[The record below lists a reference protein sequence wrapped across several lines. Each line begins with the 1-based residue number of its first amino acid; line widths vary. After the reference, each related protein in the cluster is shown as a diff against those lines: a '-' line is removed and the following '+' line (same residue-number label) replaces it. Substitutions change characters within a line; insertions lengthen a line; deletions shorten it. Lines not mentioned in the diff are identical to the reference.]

1 MWEVVA
7 LLVGTDFWDKNT
19 ERVHKHES
27 TNRLKNSKT
36 FFHFLVFILFS
47 FILTKRRNSGVDSKK
62 KTFLFLSF
70 FFCSNFLF
78 TIIFYF
84 VELWK
89 HRPNS
94 HKSKSRTE
102 TNALAIFFYFF
113 SFCASVL
120 LNTRNFFGS
129 TVFLEIKVVPYRI
142 ESHCKIIVERNYI
155 LKRGGHHKFYRGS
168 KFPAAPPPTRP
179 FECSVR
185 VDTEYTRPLTGKLLM
200 VTLGRIRIADM

>member
-62 KTFLFLSF
+62 NFSLFKFLFLFEF
-70 FFCSNFLF
+70 FVYNYFLLRWIVKASTKQPQIEESNRN
-78 TIIFYF
+78 
-84 VELWK
+84 K
-89 HRPNS
+89 RPS
-94 HKSKSRTE
+94 PS
-102 TNALAIFFYFF
+102 FFYFF

-142 ESHCKIIVERNYI
+142 ESHCKIIVERNHTWREEATTNFI
-155 LKRGGHHKFYRGS
+155 EDPS
-168 KFPAAPPPTRP
+168 
-179 FECSVR
+179 SQQ
-185 VDTEYTRPLTGKLLM
+185 PLPQLGLLN
-200 VTLGRIRIADM
+200 VLSELIPSTQGPWLVSY

>member
-1 MWEVVA
+1 MINN
-7 LLVGTDFWDKNT
+7 LFWK
-19 ERVHKHES
+19 
-27 TNRLKNSKT
+27 LKENFKI
-36 FFHFLVFILFS
+36 VF
-47 FILTKRRNSGVDSKK
+47 K

-102 TNALAIFFYFF
+102 TNAPRHLFFYFF

-129 TVFLEIKVVPYRI
+129 TVFLKIKVVPYRI
-142 ESHCKIIVERNYI
+142 ESHCKIIVERKNI
-155 LKRGGHHKFYRGS
+155 WREATKTFIEDPS
-168 KFPAAPPPTRP
+168 
-179 FECSVR
+179 SQQ
-185 VDTEYTRPLTGKLLM
+185 PLPQLGLLN
-200 VTLGRIRIADM
+200 VLSELIPST